1 VLRHAKEVGK
11 MIQSFDEAGKYG
23 KEFLDNGLKSFA
35 SLSTGTQAIVTEAG
49 DYSKKAFEA
58 GATALEKLMAA
69 RSLEK
74 AMEVQADYARNA
86 YEGFVAEAT
95 KIGELY
101 TNLCK
106 DAYKPF
112 ETAFARAK

>member
-1 VLRHAKEVGK
+1 
-11 MIQSFDEAGKYG
+11 MMQSFDEAGKYG
-23 KEFLDNGLKSFA
+23 KEFLDSGLKSFA
-35 SLSTGTQAIVTEAG
+35 SLSTGTQTIVAEAG

-58 GATALEKLMAA
+58 GAAALEKLMAA

-74 AMEVQADYARNA
+74 AMEVQADYARSA
-86 YEGFVAEAT
+86 YEGFVAEAA
-95 KIGELY
+95 KLGELY
-101 TNLCK
+101 TGLAR